1 VVIARGDI
9 FWADLGEPSGSR
21 PAKRRPVLVIQ
32 ADAYNQTSLTTV
44 IVAVI
49 TSNTKQAAF
58 PGNTFLPAA
67 LTGLPRDSVVN
78 VTTLYTLNRDDL
90 VDRAGLVA
98 GDLLRKVNQGL
109 RHVLDL

>member
-21 PAKRRPVLVIQ
+21 PAKLRPVLVIQ
-32 ADAYNQTSLTTV
+32 ADAYNQTSLATI

-78 VTTLYTLNRDDL
+78 VTALYTLSRDDL
-90 VDRAGLVA
+90 LDRTGLVA
-98 GDLLRKVNQGL
+98 GELLRKVNQGL
-109 RHVLDL
+109 RHVLAL